1 MKYFQESRVQDL
13 CHSCNVGVP
22 GCDLSFRKVPHIG
35 NDSDAQRNAFSGEAR
50 RRETGDQSCAI
61 AVPTPKVGASL
72 TSPLDN
78 G

>member
-1 MKYFQESRVQDL
+1 MHECSPRVSL
-13 CHSCNVGVP
+13 KPRSI
-22 GCDLSFRKVPHIG
+22 CDLSFRKIPHIG